1 MEAENVSET
10 LQWYALSAPY
20 RRERAAQELLEKHH
34 IENFLP
40 LTCKIV
46 TNKSGRKV
54 RKFVPVVSNLLFA
67 RTTRETLQ
75 EIKMGVPYLQ
85 FRTRPEGGKN
95 VPITVPDYQ
104 MSQFMTVCRTQSEQ
118 LLFMQ
123 PHEIDIAKGSHVRII
138 GGALDGVEGVFVKV
152 KGARS
157 KRVVVMLEGVTAVA
171 AEVEPQFIE
180 VLNNTTT

>member
-1 MEAENVSET
+1 MEEGIVSES
-10 LQWYALSAPY
+10 LQWFALSATY

-40 LTCKIV
+40 LTCKIF
-46 TNKSGRKV
+46 TNKNGQKV

-75 EIKMGVPYLQ
+75 EIKTGVPYLQ
-85 FRTRPEGGKN
+85 YRTRPEGGKN
-95 VPITVPDYQ
+95 VPIVVPDNQ
-104 MSQFMTVCRTQSEQ
+104 MSQFMTVCKAQSEQ
-118 LLFMQ
+118 LIFMEPQ
-123 PHEIDIAKGSHVRII
+123 EIDIAKGSHVRII
-138 GGALDGVEGVFVKV
+138 GGALDGVEGVFVKL

-180 VLNNTTT
+180 VLK